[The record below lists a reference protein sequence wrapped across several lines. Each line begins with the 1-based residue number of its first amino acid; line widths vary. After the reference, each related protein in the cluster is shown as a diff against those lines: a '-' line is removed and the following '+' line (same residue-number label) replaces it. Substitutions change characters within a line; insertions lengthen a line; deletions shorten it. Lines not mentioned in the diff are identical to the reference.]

1 MDKVLKLYMNEGAF
15 GLTSHFGKDEA
26 SAADAGAVLGFFIMF
41 VIIVVLS
48 FVIGWLAVSNICK
61 GSDTR
66 SKNIRLGLYAMLL
79 LSGGRLGWLYVLLWI
94 FRVNVC
100 G

>member
-1 MDKVLKLYMNEGAF
+1 MDKVLKLYINEGAF
-15 GLTSHFGKDEA
+15 GLTSHFGKDEQV
-26 SAADAGAVLGFFIMF
+26 SGGSVLGFFVLF
-41 VIIVVLS
+41 VIIIVLS
-48 FVIGWLAVSNICK
+48 FVIGWIAVSNICK
-61 GSDTR
+61 GTDTR

-79 LSGGRLGWLYVLLWI
+79 LSGGRLGLLYVLLWI